1 MKIKISVSIGEF
13 IDKMSILQIKE
24 DNGLDVEKELI
35 KYLTYDIVN
44 QDGFKYYLNI
54 LKSINNQLWNLE
66 DRKRKQ
72 VDRYSRQESD
82 VAFLITHLNDLRFRV
97 KKSADVFFNSSISE
111 EKSHL

>member
-1 MKIKISVSIGEF
+1 MQIEVSVGEF
-13 IDKMSILQIKE
+13 IDKMSILQIKV
-24 DNGLDVEKELI
+24 DNGLDVLLELQQ
-35 KYLTYDIVN
+35 YQSYDVVD
-44 QDGFKYYLNI
+44 QDGFEYYLNI

-72 VDRYSRQESD
+72 VDRYSKQESD

>member
-44 QDGFKYYLNI
+44 QDGFEYYLQGAI
-54 LKSINNQLWNLE
+54 LKYLWRYRYKGKPEQDLQKAHWYLELLQETVRSNN
-66 DRKRKQ
+66 
-72 VDRYSRQESD
+72 V
-82 VAFLITHLNDLRFRV
+82 
-97 KKSADVFFNSSISE
+97 NSNG
-111 EKSHL
+111 KG

>member
-1 MKIKISVSIGEF
+1 M
-13 IDKMSILQIKE
+13 
-24 DNGLDVEKELI
+24 
-35 KYLTYDIVN
+35 
-44 QDGFKYYLNI
+44 
-54 LKSINNQLWNLE
+54 E

-72 VDRYSRQESD
+72 VDRYSKQESD